1 MAYSGESVKRRTFL
15 FSTVAA
21 VLGATSS
28 LSGASYVK
36 NRRLVSGSVT
46 LLLTGDVMTGRGIDQ
61 VLPHPGDPRLYE
73 PYVKTAIAYVEL
85 AESANGPIPRPV
97 DFAYVWGDAL
107 AELQRVRPDVRLINL
122 ETSIT
127 KSDDPWRGKGIN
139 YRMHPD
145 NLPCL
150 TAAGIDCCALAN
162 NHVLDWGYAGLLETL
177 ATLRSADIKTVGA
190 GRDRHE
196 AEAPAI
202 IARGEA
208 RRVVV
213 FAFGFLT
220 SGIPQEWAAG
230 NRAGVYLLPDLS
242 KTTVSRVAAH
252 VSAIKRSGDI
262 VVASIHWGSNWG
274 YEIPQQQR
282 AFAHGLIDEALVDVI
297 HGHSSHHA
305 KGIEVYNDRPI
316 IYGCGDFV
324 NDYEGISGYEA
335 YRDDL
340 VLMYFVTLNAATGEL
355 ERLEMTPL
363 QIRRFRLHRASEAD
377 TLWLRDVLTREGKT
391 LGTVV
396 RLGASNTLLLEGQHG

>member
-1 MAYSGESVKRRTFL
+1 
-15 FSTVAA
+15 
-21 VLGATSS
+21 
-28 LSGASYVK
+28 
-36 NRRLVSGSVT
+36 
-46 LLLTGDVMTGRGIDQ
+46 MTGRGIDQ
-61 VLPHPGDPRLYE
+61 VLPHPGNPRLHE
-73 PYVKTAIAYVEL
+73 PYVKTAITYVKL
-85 AESANGPIPRPV
+85 AERANGAIQRPV
-97 DFAYVWGDAL
+97 DFAYIWGDAL
-107 AELQRVRPDVRLINL
+107 DELQRVRPDVRLINL

-145 NLPCL
+145 NMPCL

-177 ATLRSADIKTVGA
+177 ATLRSAGIKTAGA

-202 IARGEA
+202 IARAEA

-220 SGIPQEWAAG
+220 SGIPREWAAAD
-230 NRAGVYLLPDLS
+230 RAGVYLLPDLS
-242 KTTVSRVAAH
+242 RTTVGRIAAQ

-282 AFAHGLIDEALVDVI
+282 IFAHGLIDEALVDVI

-316 IYGCGDFV
+316 IYGCGDFI

-340 VLMYFVTLNAATGEL
+340 VLMYFVTLNAATGRL
-355 ERLEMTPL
+355 ERFELSPL
-363 QIRRFRLHRASEAD
+363 QIRRFRLHRASKAD
-377 TLWLRDVLTREGKT
+377 TIWLRDMFTREGRT
-391 LGTVV
+391 LGTTA
-396 RLGASNTLLLEGQHG
+396 RLGAGNTLLLDGQRG